1 MSHEFHRSPRQH
13 EWYKGKPHNKVLA
26 KHRFTGGF
34 VAKKH
39 IYDMIVG
46 FVRKHKLILIYSA
59 CMSLLLFL
67 LKWLELRLIII
78 DHSFEIYVGSIALI
92 FTVFGI
98 WLATKLISSRITI
111 VEKKVYTEDK
121 PVTAEP
127 DITEIQKMGLSKRE
141 MEVLSL
147 MAAGASNQEIADT
160 LFISLATVKTHASRI
175 FEKMDVK
182 RRTQAIEK
190 AQKTGL
196 IV

>member
-1 MSHEFHRSPRQH
+1 
-13 EWYKGKPHNKVLA
+13 
-26 KHRFTGGF
+26 
-34 VAKKH
+34 
-39 IYDMIVG
+39 MIVG
-46 FVRKHKLILIYSA
+46 FVRKHMLILIYSA

-98 WLATKLISSRITI
+98 WLATKLISPRITI

-121 PVTAEP
+121 PVTAKP

-182 RRTQAIEK
+182 RRTQALEK